1 MTGGYARR
9 RGHALAPDTIS
20 FDAVAEWQGD
30 SLALVPYPGRA
41 TTLRRIT
48 RPGAREAALRHLRV
62 EFRNVALTWLTS
74 SPTDADAMEAV
85 AIGLG
90 MLGDPG
96 ALDTLRRA
104 RTLVRDPSQRLRVA
118 VAEVWMQIASAL
130 PSDQGGLRRARE
142 LADSL
147 LREQPPDRATDP
159 LQLAGLAALTGR
171 ADLTASYYRD
181 PRAAETRGAPG
192 PLRPSALPLL
202 AYAALGGPVD
212 SLAVLERSVR
222 EVIEQRLPPGER
234 LPARLQWLAWPATLA
249 FPIYRFAAISEL
261 EGQGDYLLDLQAAW
275 ARGDTLAVRRGF
287 NNVREARREILPA
300 DVTLDEL
307 YPEAELL
314 NALGDRRGAAAWLDP
329 TLQALFQVA
338 PHAPTSPVSAVRGA
352 ALVRAMA
359 LRARLADGLG
369 DREGAARWA
378 AAVRILWSDADPFL
392 QPVVRQLRRFE
403 R

>member
-1 MTGGYARR
+1 MTDSIREKLVNAGRV
-9 RGHALAPDTIS
+9 LA
-20 FDAVAEWQGD
+20 
-30 SLALVPYPGRA
+30 
-41 TTLRRIT
+41 
-48 RPGAREAALRHLRV
+48 
-62 EFRNVALTWLTS
+62 
-74 SPTDADAMEAV
+74 
-85 AIGLG
+85 
-90 MLGDPG
+90 
-96 ALDTLRRA
+96 
-104 RTLVRDPSQRLRVA
+104 
-118 VAEVWMQIASAL
+118 
-130 PSDQGGLRRARE
+130 
-142 LADSL
+142 
-147 LREQPPDRATDP
+147 
-159 LQLAGLAALTGR
+159 
-171 ADLTASYYRD
+171 
-181 PRAAETRGAPG
+181 
-192 PLRPSALPLL
+192 
-202 AYAALGGPVD
+202 
-212 SLAVLERSVR
+212 
-222 EVIEQRLPPGER
+222 
-234 LPARLQWLAWPATLA
+234 
-249 FPIYRFAAISEL
+249 L